1 MLFKAREKSRRF
13 FQQEYLVRPNVM
25 ELRDLRFAENELRDY
40 IHALDL
46 GALFNESLLR
56 LMYQFEEAK
65 NFGSLIQPCL
75 DEQTIAFV
83 RGSVESKD
91 LGGQLFL
98 HETHFSKRSARART
112 SRGAHSAV
120 SRRRG

>member
-1 MLFKAREKSRRF
+1 SRRF
-13 FQQEYLVRPNVM
+13 FQPEYLVRPNVL
-25 ELRDLRFAENELRDY
+25 ELCEVRFAQNELRDY
-40 IHALDL
+40 IRALDL
-46 GALFNESLLR
+46 GELYNENLLR

-83 RGSVESKD
+83 RGVVQSKD

-98 HETHFSKRSARART
+98 HETHHKVLRVLEQAEALTQRY
-112 SRGAHSAV
+112 H
-120 SRRRG
+120 